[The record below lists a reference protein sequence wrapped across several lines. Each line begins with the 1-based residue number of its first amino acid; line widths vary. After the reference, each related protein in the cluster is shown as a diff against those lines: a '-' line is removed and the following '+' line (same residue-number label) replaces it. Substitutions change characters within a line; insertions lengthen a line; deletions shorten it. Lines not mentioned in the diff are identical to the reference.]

1 MASKKTVSDPRKSL
15 AAAGSLRSVAAAGAD
30 PAIDKLR
37 TRIDTVDR
45 RLLALLSER
54 GKLVEQVGK
63 RKRKLGL
70 TFHQPGR
77 ERAVLDRMVAANEG
91 PYPDE
96 AVEGVFREV
105 MSASLALESPL
116 TIAAGDAD
124 SIAAARR
131 RFGSAARLSKEAGPA
146 EALDAVS
153 RGFAAYAVVSVEDG
167 KGGFRGPALDALA
180 DSGLAVTGEIVV
192 TAAGVAT
199 RSLVV
204 GGDEPGPSGDDLT
217 STVVVPR
224 DEPGAIAGVLSVF
237 GRHGVNLRRL
247 SAGPAR
253 ASVRSKRAGWSY
265 QFFVDL
271 EGHRDDASLSNAL
284 AALAKG
290 GALVRVLGSYPRGRS
305 R

>member
-1 MASKKTVSDPRKSL
+1 MAKKARRSFTSEASDLPRG
-15 AAAGSLRSVAAAGAD
+15 AAASD

-37 TRIDTVDR
+37 ARIDTVDR
-45 RLLALLSER
+45 RLLALLCER
-54 GKLVEQVGK
+54 GRLVEQVGK

-77 ERAVLDRMVAANEG
+77 ERVVLDRMVAANQG

-96 AVEGVFREV
+96 AIEGVFREV

-116 TIAAGDAD
+116 TIAAGDEDAL
-124 SIAAARR
+124 AAARR
-131 RFGSAARLSKEAGPA
+131 RFGSAARISKETGPA
-146 EALDAVS
+146 EALDAVA

-180 DSGLAVTGEIVV
+180 DSGLSVTGEIVV
-192 TAAGVAT
+192 TASGVPT

-224 DEPGAIAGVLSVF
+224 DEPGAIASVLAVF

-271 EGHRDDASLSNAL
+271 EGHRDDPAL
-284 AALAKG
+284 ARALADLAKG

>member
-1 MASKKTVSDPRKSL
+1 MKKKT
-15 AAAGSLRSVAAAGAD
+15 AAADRASGAGRRNAD
-30 PAIDKLR
+30 PTIDKLR
-37 TRIDTVDR
+37 QRIDLVDR

-54 GKLVEQVGK
+54 GRLVAQVGK
-63 RKRKLGL
+63 RKQHLGL
-70 TFHQPGR
+70 GFHQPGR
-77 ERAVLDRMVAANEG
+77 ERAVLDRLVWANEG

-96 AVEGVFREV
+96 AIEAVFREV

-116 TIAAGDAD
+116 TVAAGDEDAL
-124 SIAAARR
+124 AAARR
-131 RFGSAARLSKEAGPA
+131 RFGSAARLSKESGPG
-146 EALDAVS
+146 EALEAVA

-180 DSGLAVTGEIVV
+180 DAAIPVTGEIIV
-192 TAAGVAT
+192 TANGVTT
-199 RSLVV
+199 RSLVA
-204 GGDEPGPSGDDLT
+204 GGEEPGPSGDDLT
-217 STVVVPR
+217 STVIVPR
-224 DEPGAIAGVLSVF
+224 DEPGAIASVLAVF

-271 EGHRDDASLSNAL
+271 EGHRDDRPLSRAL
-284 AALAKG
+284 KDLAKG
-290 GALVRVLGSYPRGRS
+290 GALIRLLGSYPRART

>member
-1 MASKKTVSDPRKSL
+1 MASKKS
-15 AAAGSLRSVAAAGAD
+15 D

-37 TRIDTVDR
+37 IRIDAVDR
-45 RLLALLSER
+45 KMLALLGER
-54 GKLVEQVGK
+54 GRLVEQVGK

-96 AVEGVFREV
+96 AIEGVFREV

-116 TIAAGDAD
+116 TIAAGDDDAL
-124 SIAAARR
+124 AAARR
-131 RFGSAARLSKEAGPA
+131 RFGSAARLSQEAGA
-146 EALDAVS
+146 VEALDAVA

-180 DSGLAVTGEIVV
+180 DSGLPVTGEIVV
-192 TAAGVAT
+192 TAAGVTT
-199 RSLVV
+199 RSLVA
-204 GGDEPGPSGDDLT
+204 GGEEPGRTGDDLT

-224 DEPGAIAGVLSVF
+224 DEPGAIASVLAVF

-253 ASVRSKRAGWSY
+253 ASVRSSKAGWSY

-271 EGHRDDASLSNAL
+271 EGHREDPALSRAL
-284 AALAKG
+284 ADLAKG
-290 GALVRVLGSYPRGRS
+290 GALVRVLGSYPRGRT

>member
-1 MASKKTVSDPRKSL
+1 MTKKRPTSDPQID
-15 AAAGSLRSVAAAGAD
+15 ALRA
-30 PAIDKLR
+30 
-37 TRIDTVDR
+37 RIDAVDKK
-45 RLLALLSER
+45 LLALLSER
-54 GKLVEQVGK
+54 GALVEQVGR

-96 AVEGVFREV
+96 AIEGVFREV

-116 TIAAGDAD
+116 TVAAGDAD
-124 SIAAARR
+124 ALAAARR
-131 RFGSAARLSKEAGPA
+131 RFGSSARVSKESGAA
-146 EALDAVS
+146 EALDAVA
-153 RGFAAYAVVSVEDG
+153 RGFATYAVVSVEDG
-167 KGGFRGPALDALA
+167 KGGFRGNALDAIAGA
-180 DSGLAVTGEIVV
+180 DFPVTGEIVV
-192 TAAGVAT
+192 SAAGVTT

-204 GGDEPGPSGDDLT
+204 GGDEPTPSGDDLT

-224 DEPGAIAGVLSVF
+224 DEPGAIANVLSVF

-247 SAGPAR
+247 SAGPAP
-253 ASVRSKRAGWSY
+253 ATARSKRAGWSY

-271 EGHRDDASLSNAL
+271 EGHREDASLARAL
-284 AALAKG
+284 AELAKG
-290 GALVRVLGSYPRGRS
+290 GALVRVLGSYPRSRS